1 LHTFASNIEQLIL
14 PICLSIKEV
23 EGSGG
28 FRNLERGVQ
37 PLARKAHPEIVG
49 LPRPLPV
56 MFKNSWKSEL
66 NILKQL

>member
-1 LHTFASNIEQLIL
+1 MLTIFSTWIYYPLHTFASDIEQLIL

-23 EGSGG
+23 EGSGR

-37 PLARKAHPEIVG
+37 PLARKAHPKIFG

-56 MFKNSWKSEL
+56 MF
-66 NILKQL
+66 